1 MNKYALGGN
10 IYQILK
16 ERKMTQG
23 ELAKMADVNH
33 SSLTFW
39 MQGHHMPNVWAL
51 YKIAKALNVTTDEL
65 LKGIDD
71 V

>member
-1 MNKYALGGN
+1 MNKYALGN
-10 IYQILK
+10 NVHRILK

-23 ELAKMADVNH
+23 DLARMADVDY
-33 SSLTFW
+33 SALSIW
-39 MQGHHMPNVWAL
+39 ISGHCMPRVWSL